1 MAIRDPIDLHERSQA
16 FHEEFFLHHFEHGNP
31 WFIKDSELRYVA
43 ANRSFFELFGL
54 SELCSIFGK
63 TDSELSSTLSHF
75 SPKSSIYESIVIN
88 ESKCIKTLEVNYFN
102 SNSSLSMRL
111 FNRKKFAFS
120 NKSSGVITY
129 IQNAECLFFDT
140 KIYDYKF
147 SIERKNGT
155 VNIGRLVESYRNKSP
170 GELLTDREWSVAWL
184 ILMGRCH
191 DNISTIL
198 KLKKSHVTNV
208 ASEIYRKLGVPDRSV
223 FIIAFK
229 YCGWCDFIPQ
239 EILSEPTSFLIQPV

>member
-1 MAIRDPIDLHERSQA
+1 MAICDPIDLHERSQA

-43 ANRSFFELFGL
+43 ANRSFFELHGL
-54 SELCSIFGK
+54 SEQCSIFGK
-63 TDSELSSTLSHF
+63 TDSELSSTLSYF
-75 SPKSSIYESIVIN
+75 VPKSSIYESVVIK
-88 ESKCIKTLEVNYFN
+88 EFKCIKTLEVNYFN
-102 SNSSLSMRL
+102 SDGNLSIRL
-111 FNRKKFAFS
+111 FNRKGFS
-120 NKSSGVITY
+120 FSSRNIGVITY
-129 IQNAECLFFDT
+129 IENAECLYFDT
-140 KIYDYKF
+140 KVYDCKF
-147 SIERKNGT
+147 SIERKNGSI
-155 VNIGRLVESYRNKSP
+155 NIGRIVESYRNKSP
-170 GELLTDREWSVAWL
+170 GELLTDREWSIAWL

-229 YCGWCDFIPQ
+229 YCGWCNFIPQ
-239 EILSEPTSFLIQPV
+239 EILSEPESFIIQSV

>member
-1 MAIRDPIDLHERSQA
+1 MAIRDPIELHERSQA
-16 FHEEFFLHHFEHGNP
+16 FHEEFFLHHAEHGNP

-43 ANRSFFELFGL
+43 ASRSFFGLHGL
-54 SELCSIFGK
+54 SDQISIFGK
-63 TDSELSSTLSHF
+63 TDSELSSTLSYF
-75 SPKSSIYESIVIN
+75 VPKSSIYESVVIK

-102 SNSSLSMRL
+102 SNSNLSIKL
-111 FNRKKFAFS
+111 FNRKEFS
-120 NKSSGVITY
+120 FSSENTGVITY
-129 IQNAECLFFDT
+129 IENVDCLYFDT
-140 KIYDYKF
+140 KIYDYNF
-147 SIERKNGT
+147 SIERKNGS

-170 GELLTDREWSVAWL
+170 CELLTDREWSIAWL

-239 EILSEPTSFLIQPV
+239 KILSEPASFVI